1 MAQKTVAATER
12 SEAIH
17 KAEEHENNRTALL
30 IAIFAMFLAISS
42 MHSSGTGRELLDANV
57 HSSRSTSLYE
67 TKDLRQTVNEL
78 AVDQYEVLLTM
89 NRKDLT
95 PADKALI
102 ETHIRKAQDNIRA
115 LEGAS
120 TSSPSHLESASI
132 TSSSHE
138 EEAQEDGAGKSKKDL
153 AGEAKMWEE
162 KRNHAEAQLPSFE
175 FADALFEIT
184 IVLLSASVILKS
196 VKTQYFAVG
205 LGVIA
210 IVLMLNGF
218 FTWFHLPFG

>member
-17 KAEEHENNRTALL
+17 KAEEHKHNRTALL

-42 MHSSGTGRELLDANV
+42 MHSSGTGRELLDANI
-57 HSSRSTSLYE
+57 HGSRSTSLYE
-67 TKDLRQTVNEL
+67 TKDLRQMVSEL
-78 AVDQYEVLLTM
+78 AVDQYEVMLTTSD
-89 NRKDLT
+89 KELT

-115 LEGAS
+115 LESDS
-120 TSSPSHLESASI
+120 TASSPF
-132 TSSSHE
+132 HE
-138 EEAQEDGAGKSKKDL
+138 EQAQTVSPGKSKQDL
-153 AGEAKMWEE
+153 EAEAKRWEQ
-162 KRNHAEAQLPSFE
+162 KRNHAEAQLPNFE

-184 IVLLSASVILKS
+184 IVLMSASVMLNS
-196 VKTQYFAVG
+196 VKTQYFAVSLG
-205 LGVIA
+205 LIA
-210 IVLMLNGF
+210 ITLMLNGF